1 MVAYNWGCLLLHERS
16 VDKYAA
22 IGVHRMNGSRC
33 SLCRSVCQKVGEFI
47 EVDYADLRNGPSISM
62 IF

>member
-22 IGVHRMNGSRC
+22 IGPPDERQPLLLAPL
-33 SLCRSVCQKVGEFI
+33 SLSKGW
-47 EVDYADLRNGPSISM
+47 
-62 IF
+62 